1 MSSIHKV
8 IFAFCLCGGLWRAT
22 EQRINLKFLYELDK
36 STGKN
41 HAMLKQMF
49 EDETMTLKAVYVA
62 SLKI

>member
-1 MSSIHKV
+1 
-8 IFAFCLCGGLWRAT
+8 
-22 EQRINLKFLYELDK
+22 LDK